1 MGKRPTGS
9 DSSGLTLGTIR
20 AVAEA
25 LRTRSMT
32 EAALVLGVSQSA
44 VTQQVSKFEAQT
56 GVKILRRVG
65 NTLFIEREDIADLME
80 RITVLSQ
87 RMERLVQDKTPSKA
101 TLALPS
107 AIAALIAVHPELSAW
122 TAERFRTEILSF
134 KDLAKQR
141 AQNTFDYLLRPL
153 RPREADIDYQ
163 FDCQFQMLKP
173 RTWSERGSEP
183 AVLPV
188 MLPGG
193 DCPTHAAA
201 VDFLRSH
208 DLAFEEVSR
217 SEEVTYR
224 ALNLARGV
232 AATLLPW
239 GFAEHSLAD
248 GKFESSLRLGEPFSV
263 RFGLE
268 VIRGTAAGAGALSFI
283 DQFCGELKDHGVAM
297 AA

>member
-1 MGKRPTGS
+1 MGNRSAGG

-20 AVAEA
+20 AVTEA
-25 LRTRSMT
+25 LRTRNMT

-87 RMERLVQDKTPSKA
+87 RMERLVNDRTPSKA

-107 AIAALIAVHPELSAW
+107 AIAALIAVHPELSSW
-122 TAERFRTEILSF
+122 TAERFRTEILTF

-141 AQNTFDYLLRPL
+141 ARNTFDYLVRPL
-153 RPREADIDYQ
+153 RQREADIDYQ

-173 RTWSERGSEP
+173 RTWSELGHEP

-193 DCPTHAAA
+193 NCPTHAAA
-201 VDFLRSH
+201 IDFLRSH
-208 DLAFEEVSR
+208 DIAYEEVSR

-224 ALNLARGV
+224 ALTLARGM

-248 GKFESSLRLGEPFSV
+248 GRFETSIRIGEPFAV

-268 VIRGTAAGAGALSFI
+268 VINSTAAAARTMSFVE
-283 DQFCGELKDHGVAM
+283 QFCGELKNHGVAM